1 MLVVARTSSVVDLVV
16 VAPVGLMVVP
26 SIWTPSNCSPGCF
39 KRQRGEEGG
48 HNSRGGSL
56 AGSVGVA
63 DQGGGFAGGF
73 PGGFGGGGSGGF
85 PGGNFGDFGAR
96 GRGPAGPGPG
106 PDLYGPGSKVSKLG
120 ASRFPDK
127 RAKVRGSSYID

>member
-16 VAPVGLMVVP
+16 VVAPVGLVVVP

-63 DQGGGFAGGF
+63 DQGGDLQVVSLVALVGVAQEAFLEEILGILVQGGEAQL
-73 PGGFGGGGSGGF
+73 
-85 PGGNFGDFGAR
+85 DLDR
-96 GRGPAGPGPG
+96 GRTCMGQVPRSASWVPADSLISVPRSEGHPT
-106 PDLYGPGSKVSKLG
+106 
-120 ASRFPDK
+120 
-127 RAKVRGSSYID
+127 